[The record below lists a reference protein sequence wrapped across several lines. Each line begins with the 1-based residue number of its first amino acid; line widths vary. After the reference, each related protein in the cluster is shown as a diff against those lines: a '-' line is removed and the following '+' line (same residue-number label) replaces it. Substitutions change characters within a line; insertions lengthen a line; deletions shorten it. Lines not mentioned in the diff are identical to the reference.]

1 MAKIVLSILSAL
13 VLITPPA
20 REETNKVALLLEK
33 WRASKAIV
41 VDISRSFIKD
51 RSAVVQASEGVK
63 AEQIKTKEVSVLG
76 VSDNRRP
83 NIPSVTLSDKVLDII
98 WKETSAEGINY
109 YTFLA
114 LIKAESNF
122 DAETVYHNDNGTTD
136 YGLVQMNSRN
146 IGRLAKEIH
155 VSNLDVFNPDHNIR
169 LGIEELIECREYWE
183 DTYQGEKLEKAMLL
197 AYNRGRAGSER
208 WINNKGTIDSSYTK
222 KVMKYK
228 KHFEREAAKHS

>member
-41 VDISRSFIKD
+41 VDFSRSFVKD
-51 RSAVVQASEGVK
+51 RSAVVQASKGVK
-63 AEQIKTKEVSVLG
+63 AEQIKKKEVSVLG

-83 NIPSVTLSDKVLDII
+83 NIPSVTLSDEVLDMI
-98 WKETSAEGINY
+98 WKETRAEGINY

-122 DAETVYHNDNGTTD
+122 DAKTVYHNDNGTTD

-146 IGRLAKEIH
+146 VGRLAKEIR

-208 WINNKGTIDSSYTK
+208 WIDNKGTIDSSYTK

-228 KHFEREAAKHS
+228 KHFAQEAAKHS

>member
-41 VDISRSFIKD
+41 VDFSRSFVKD
-51 RSAVVQASEGVK
+51 RSAVVQASKGGK
-63 AEQIKTKEVSVLG
+63 AEQIKKKEVSVLG

-83 NIPSVTLSDKVLDII
+83 NIPSVTLSDEVLDMI
-98 WKETSAEGINY
+98 WKETRAEGINY

-122 DAETVYHNDNGTTD
+122 DAKTVYHNDNGTTD

-146 IGRLAKEIH
+146 VGRLAKEIR

-208 WINNKGTIDSSYTK
+208 WIDNKGTIDSSYTK

-228 KHFEREAAKHS
+228 KHFEQEAAKHS